1 MKFSRLLAVVSL
13 LSFGASLAI
22 AQDSIRLKFEVVKD
36 GATLAR
42 PEVSVTAGSTD
53 TLEVA
58 DVGHLAFTPTLR
70 GSDGISLVFD
80 IKSAGKAFQ
89 PGLVISKDEA
99 GTLSWTSDAGAHS
112 FKVKV
117 SWAR

>member
-13 LSFGASLAI
+13 VSLGAPLAM

-36 GATLAR
+36 GAAVVN
-42 PEVSVTAGSTD
+42 PEVSVTSGSTG
-53 TLEVA
+53 TIEVA
-58 DVGHLAFTPTLR
+58 DVGNLAFTPTLR
-70 GSDGISLVFD
+70 GSDSVSLAFD
-80 IKSAGKAFQ
+80 IRSGEKAFQ
-89 PGLVISKDEA
+89 PRLVISKDEA